1 MSSEKNPKYLANLK
15 TFEDA
20 VSLKNSG
27 KVPFILLS
35 TMYFPANF
43 AGVSNAAV
51 MQDAALR
58 FKCLKDMIT
67 HYDFPMV
74 PGDGLYWG
82 SWPWNTLKHKQWLK
96 PGDELKDDQPFQFSE
111 QENMTID
118 EYDAFLNDPGDFT
131 FRKILPR
138 MTGLFEPL
146 GMLPPLHNYLYYP
159 MYAAPFF
166 SFPNFV
172 EMLDG
177 LKKLG
182 EQWAEFNTHY
192 AQFATELAEAGYPK
206 LYGGVGF
213 APFDTLSVF
222 LRGLKGSLTDMIRVP
237 DKLLAALEF
246 LADREIAMLK
256 AQATML
262 DNPRVVV
269 FAYRGVDHFMS
280 DKQFEKFY
288 WPTLRRMLIELVD
301 AGLTPLPYF
310 EVDFTSRLPYLL
322 DLPKGKIP
330 IHFEKVDRMEARKIM
345 GDNNSFWGD
354 IPASLLTLGTPEEVQ
369 ENVRELIDIFGDTNG
384 LIIDGGVGI
393 PDQAKPENVSAVF
406 EAIEKYS

>member
-1 MSSEKNPKYLANLK
+1 MSPELNPKYHANLK
-15 TFEDA
+15 KFEDA
-20 VSLKNSG
+20 VSLNNRG
-27 KVPFILLS
+27 KPPFILLS
-35 TMYFPANF
+35 TMFFPAHF
-43 AGVSNAAV
+43 AGVSKAAV
-51 MQDAALR
+51 MQDAELR
-58 FKCLKDMIT
+58 FECLKKVVL

-96 PGDELKDDQPFQFSE
+96 PGDELQEDQPFQFSE
-111 QENMTID
+111 QENMTAD

-131 FRKILPR
+131 LRKILPR
-138 MTGLFEPL
+138 MTGLLEPL
-146 GMLPPLHNYLYYP
+146 ASLPPLHNYLYYP
-159 MYAAPFF
+159 MYAAPYF

-177 LKKLG
+177 LKQLG
-182 EQWAEFNTHY
+182 EQWAEFN
-192 AQFATELAEAGYPK
+192 AQHLNYLTTLADAGYPK

-222 LRGLKGSLTDMIRVP
+222 LRGLKGSLLDMLRRP

-256 AQATML
+256 AQAAML

-280 DKQFEKFY
+280 PKQFEKFY
-288 WPTLRRMLIELVD
+288 WPTLRRMLIELVE

-310 EVDFTSRLPYLL
+310 EVDFTTRLPYLL

-330 IHFEKVDRMEARKIM
+330 IHFEQVDRKEARRIM
-345 GDNNSFWGD
+345 GDHNSFWGD
-354 IPASLLTLGTPEEVQ
+354 IPASLLTLGTPEEVKTS
-369 ENVRELIDIFGDTNG
+369 VRELIDIFGDTNG